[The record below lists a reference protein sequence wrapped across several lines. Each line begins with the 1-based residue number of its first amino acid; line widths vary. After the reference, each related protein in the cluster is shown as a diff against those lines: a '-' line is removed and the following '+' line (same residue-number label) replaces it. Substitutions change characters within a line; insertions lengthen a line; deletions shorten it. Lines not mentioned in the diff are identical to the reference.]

1 MRESLSPAQAFNGY
15 GYFWWL
21 LGDGIYAAEGIFGQ
35 VIWIDSKN
43 NLVIA
48 LQSSWSK
55 LGATVLRPSG
65 WHLGALSKSCWQ
77 EINFDAKAQETT
89 SRLSSLLSIFVQNPL
104 ENGDVLYRGQSL
116 LRSFAKID
124 T

>member
-1 MRESLSPAQAFNGY
+1 MSATLRDYARLGLFVLDELKKTPDDDSILPRGWMRESLSPAQAFNGY

-48 LQSSWSK
+48 LQSSWRQAWSDS
-55 LGATVLRPSG
+55 LEAE
-65 WHLGALSKSCWQ
+65 WMAFMGALSK
-77 EINFDAKAQETT
+77 E
-89 SRLSSLLSIFVQNPL
+89 LLAGNIL
-104 ENGDVLYRGQSL
+104 
-116 LRSFAKID
+116 
-124 T
+124 

>member
-1 MRESLSPAQAFNGY
+1 MRESLSPAQAFNRY

-48 LQSSWSK
+48 LQSSWRQAWSDS
-55 LGATVLRPSG
+55 LEAE
-65 WHLGALSKSCWQ
+65 WMAFMGALSK
-77 EINFDAKAQETT
+77 E
-89 SRLSSLLSIFVQNPL
+89 LLA
-104 ENGDVLYRGQSL
+104 GDK
-116 LRSFAKID
+116 LRSKY
-124 T
+124 